1 MEKSKNLNYDNL
13 FKILRISTQH
23 IYRQICSNTDLS
35 KSHNQNVIIFDF
47 PCRQLSTTELI
58 KWYRHGEFM
67 GGVKKKPA
75 ASSNKGSSG
84 PGGEEK
90 KADTTKKSS
99 TKPLQKQKSSV
110 IMDEGQGMKSIR
122 LLKPITSQ
130 ALARAT
136 GVKISVANSFLR
148 SLETKGVVKAIA
160 GYSGHKI
167 YQVATT

>member
-1 MEKSKNLNYDNL
+1 
-13 FKILRISTQH
+13 
-23 IYRQICSNTDLS
+23 
-35 KSHNQNVIIFDF
+35 
-47 PCRQLSTTELI
+47 
-58 KWYRHGEFM
+58 M
-67 GGVKKKPA
+67 GGAKKKPA

-84 PGGEEK
+84 PGGEDK

-99 TKPLQKQKSSV
+99 TKQVQKQKSSV

-122 LLKPITSQ
+122 LLRPITSQ

-148 SLETKGVVKAIA
+148 SLETKGIVKVIA

>member
-1 MEKSKNLNYDNL
+1 MVSLWEEQRKN
-13 FKILRISTQH
+13 
-23 IYRQICSNTDLS
+23 
-35 KSHNQNVIIFDF
+35 
-47 PCRQLSTTELI
+47 QLL
-58 KWYRHGEFM
+58 
-67 GGVKKKPA
+67 
-75 ASSNKGSSG
+75 SSNKGSSG

-90 KADTTKKSS
+90 KGDTTKKSS
-99 TKPLQKQKSSV
+99 TKPVQKQKSSV

>member
-1 MEKSKNLNYDNL
+1 
-13 FKILRISTQH
+13 
-23 IYRQICSNTDLS
+23 
-35 KSHNQNVIIFDF
+35 
-47 PCRQLSTTELI
+47 
-58 KWYRHGEFM
+58 M
-67 GGVKKKPA
+67 GGAKKKPA

-99 TKPLQKQKSSV
+99 SKPLQKQKSSV

-160 GYSGHKI
+160 
-167 YQVATT
+167 TT